1 MSISLNY
8 IMNTKKTQTDL
19 GSSSTRKWNNLK
31 KKIKTELEII
41 YLSTDD
47 KKFLNIN
54 DAISHQGTINIKDE
68 IKMEEEKMIVDV
80 KHLIVEV
87 LKKNDWGVFFKG
99 EPITSL
105 PVQDNDKIYKVN
117 EVAVDKLLDS
127 IDDFIGENKE
137 DEWKRRNQQD

>member
-1 MSISLNY
+1 MANRHLNKDW
-8 IMNTKKTQTDL
+8 MAQ
-19 GSSSTRKWNNLK
+19 RKLK
-31 KKIKTELEII
+31 
-41 YLSTDD
+41 
-47 KKFLNIN
+47 N
-54 DAISHQGTINIKDE
+54 
-68 IKMEEEKMIVDV
+68 
-80 KHLIVEV
+80 VEV

-137 DEWKRRNQQD
+137 DGWKRRNQQD

>member
-1 MSISLNY
+1 MKKEKKSTKSL
-8 IMNTKKTQTDL
+8 
-19 GSSSTRKWNNLK
+19 
-31 KKIKTELEII
+31 KTELAII
-41 YLSTDD
+41 YLTTDD